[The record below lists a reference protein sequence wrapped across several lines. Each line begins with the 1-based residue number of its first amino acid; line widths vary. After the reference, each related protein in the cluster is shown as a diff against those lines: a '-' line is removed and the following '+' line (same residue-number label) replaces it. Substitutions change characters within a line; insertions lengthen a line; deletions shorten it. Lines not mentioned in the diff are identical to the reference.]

1 MRSNPADSYSRQPED
16 RRDQK
21 EGSIIADGAVR
32 QDKIRL
38 YSRPFAKRQATVAS
52 MHSMTPDTT
61 ESALFVTQQDRLLTI
76 RGVRA
81 VESAAQAAQPV
92 PMLMQRAGQA
102 AAQWVRELTGDR
114 PDPVLILVGPGNNG
128 GDALVCARELMAL
141 GYSCIC
147 VGQPANDKTPADARA
162 AHTAFLAAGG
172 VLHADIPDGTTEFAS
187 HGAPQ
192 TRGYRFSLI
201 VDGLFGI
208 GLNQPITAPYAKWVE
223 AANTLSLL
231 DDIPLLALDIA
242 SGLHGDTGVAQ
253 ALCITAT
260 HTLTYIADKP
270 GLLTG
275 DGPDHSGQV
284 EICDLDIPAA
294 LFAAA
299 DAADCGAINDPELW
313 ADDLPQ
319 RQLNANKGDAGS
331 AGLLGGAPSM
341 TGALVLAARSALHA
355 GAGRVY
361 AAALGGS
368 QAGAPTLDPLQP
380 EIMFRDPASLRDAPL
395 TALGV
400 GPGLGRSAVS
410 RAVLASA
417 LDFEGPLVLDADALV
432 LLPTLSEQLRE
443 RTAPTLLTPHPGEA
457 AMLLD
462 TDIPSIE
469 ADRIKAARNIA
480 DQYNATVV
488 LKGCGSIIA
497 TPDGRWW
504 INTTGN
510 PGMASAGMGDVL
522 TGLTTALLAQG
533 MAPEQALCAAVWLHG
548 AAADVCVES
557 ENLPKLGPLG
567 LTASEVILAIRSLLN
582 SLI

>member
-1 MRSNPADSYSRQPED
+1 
-16 RRDQK
+16 
-21 EGSIIADGAVR
+21 
-32 QDKIRL
+32 
-38 YSRPFAKRQATVAS
+38 
-52 MHSMTPDTT
+52 MTPISSDFTDT
-61 ESALFVTQQDRLLTI
+61 VRDRHRLLMVQ
-76 RGVRA
+76 GVRA
-81 VESAAQAAQPV
+81 VELAALALDPQPG
-92 PMLMQRAGQA
+92 LMQRAGLA
-102 AAQWVRELTGDR
+102 AAAWVSLLTGER

-128 GDALVCARELMAL
+128 GDALVCARELMAR
-141 GYSCIC
+141 GYDCIC
-147 VGQPANDKTPADARA
+147 VGLPAHDKTPPDAKN
-162 AHTAFLAAGG
+162 AHNAFLAAGG
-172 VLHADIPDGTTEFAS
+172 RLHPEMPHNT
-187 HGAPQ
+187 
-192 TRGYRFSLI
+192 GYHFSLI

-208 GLNQPITAPYAKWVE
+208 GLNQSPIEPYAGWIE
-223 AANTLSLL
+223 DANTLSLL
-231 DDIPLLALDIA
+231 DNIPLLSLDIA
-242 SGLHGDTGVAQ
+242 SGLHGDTGVAETS
-253 ALCITAT
+253 CIQAT
-260 HTLTYIADKP
+260 HTLTYISQKP

-275 DGPDHSGQV
+275 DGPDHSGRI
-284 EICDLDIPAA
+284 EICNLDIPDA
-294 LFAAA
+294 LFAATVP
-299 DAADCGAINDPELW
+299 AANITACGTINDPELW

-341 TGALVLAARSALHA
+341 TGALILAARSALHA

-432 LLPTLSEQLRE
+432 LLPTLAGQVCK

-457 AMLLD
+457 AVLLD
-462 TDIPSIE
+462 TDIPTIE
-469 ADRIKAARNIA
+469 ANRIKAARDIA
-480 DQYNATVV
+480 DQYNATIV

-504 INTTGN
+504 VNTTGN

-533 MAPEQALCAAVWLHG
+533 MAPEQALFAAVWLHG
-548 AAADVCVES
+548 AAADMCVES
-557 ENLPKLGPLG
+557 ANSPKLGPLG
-567 LTASEVILAIRSLLN
+567 LTASDVILAIRTLLN
-582 SLI
+582 DLI

>member
-1 MRSNPADSYSRQPED
+1 MRLNPAGSFNRQPED

-21 EGSIIADGAVR
+21 EGSIIADGGVR

-38 YSRPFAKRQATVAS
+38 YSRPFAKGQATVAS
-52 MHSMTPDTT
+52 MLSMTPDTAQSAQFFT
-61 ESALFVTQQDRLLTI
+61 EQDRLLTI

-81 VESAAQAAQPV
+81 VESAAQATQPV
-92 PMLMQRAGQA
+92 PTLMQRAGQA

-141 GYSCIC
+141 GYGCVC
-147 VGQPANDKTPADARA
+147 VGLPANDKTPADARA
-162 AHTAFLAAGG
+162 AHAAFLAAGG
-172 VLHADIPDGTTEFAS
+172 TLHIDIPDDAADGTLN
-187 HGAPQ
+187 

-208 GLNQPITAPYAKWVE
+208 GLNQPITAPYAEWVE

-242 SGLHGDTGVAQ
+242 SGLQGDTGIAQ
-253 ALCITAT
+253 TLCITAT

-284 EICDLDIPAA
+284 EICDLDMPAS
-294 LFAAA
+294 LFTAAETA
-299 DAADCGAINDPELW
+299 ERGAINDPELW

-319 RQLNANKGDAGS
+319 RRLNANKGDAGS

-341 TGALVLAARSALHA
+341 AGALLLAARSALHA

-380 EIMFRDPASLRDAPL
+380 EIMFRDPASLREAPL

-417 LDFEGPLVLDADALV
+417 LDFDGPLVLDADALV
-432 LLPTLSEQLRE
+432 LLPTLSEQSRE

-457 AMLLD
+457 AALLD
-462 TDIPSIE
+462 TDIPTIE
-469 ADRIKAARNIA
+469 ADRIKAARDIA
-480 DQYNATVV
+480 AKYNATVV

-548 AAADVCVES
+548 TAADVCLEAG
-557 ENLPKLGPLG
+557 EGPLG

>member
-1 MRSNPADSYSRQPED
+1 
-16 RRDQK
+16 
-21 EGSIIADGAVR
+21 
-32 QDKIRL
+32 
-38 YSRPFAKRQATVAS
+38 
-52 MHSMTPDTT
+52 MTPISSDFID
-61 ESALFVTQQDRLLTI
+61 AVQDPRRLLMV

-81 VESAAQAAQPV
+81 VEQAALALDPQPG
-92 PMLMQRAGQA
+92 LMQRAGLA
-102 AAQWVRELTGDR
+102 AAEWVVALTGDR

-128 GDALVCARELMAL
+128 GDALVCARELMAR
-141 GYSCIC
+141 GYGFVC
-147 VGQPANDKTPADARA
+147 VGLPAHDKTPADGKA
-162 AHTAFLAAGG
+162 AHNAFLAAGG
-172 VLHADIPDGTTEFAS
+172 RLHPEM
-187 HGAPQ
+187 PQ
-192 TRGYRFSLI
+192 NTSYRFSLI
-201 VDGLFGI
+201 VDGLLGI
-208 GLNQPITAPYAKWVE
+208 GLNQSPAEPYAGWIE

-231 DDIPLLALDIA
+231 DNIPLLALDIA
-242 SGLHGDTGVAQ
+242 SGLHGDTGVAE
-253 ALCITAT
+253 ACCIQAT
-260 HTLTYIADKP
+260 HTLTYISQKP

-275 DGPDHSGQV
+275 DGPDHSGV
-284 EICDLDIPAA
+284 VAICDLDIPAA
-294 LFAAA
+294 LFAATVA
-299 DAADCGAINDPELW
+299 AADNSAYGSINDPELW

-341 TGALVLAARSALHA
+341 TGALILAARSALHA

-361 AAALGGS
+361 AAALGNS
-368 QAGAPTLDPLQP
+368 QEGAPMLDPLQP
-380 EIMFRDPASLRDAPL
+380 EIMFRDPAGLRDAPL

-432 LLPTLSEQLRE
+432 LLPTLSEQLGK

-457 AMLLD
+457 AVLLN
-462 TDIPSIE
+462 TDIQTIE
-469 ADRIKAARNIA
+469 ANRIKATHDIA
-480 DQYNATVV
+480 EQYNATVV

-504 INTTGN
+504 INSTGN

-548 AAADVCVES
+548 AAADMCVES
-557 ENLPKLGPLG
+557 AKLPKLGPLG

-582 SLI
+582 DLI

>member
-1 MRSNPADSYSRQPED
+1 MPQPSEFDAFLSDAD
-16 RRDQK
+16 
-21 EGSIIADGAVR
+21 
-32 QDKIRL
+32 
-38 YSRPFAKRQATVAS
+38 
-52 MHSMTPDTT
+52 TP
-61 ESALFVTQQDRLLTI
+61 LLTTRDI
-76 RGVRA
+76 RA
-81 VESAAQAAQPV
+81 VEIAASDTNPQPG
-92 PMLMQRAGQA
+92 LMQRAGA
-102 AAQWVRELTGDR
+102 AAATWVRELTGER

-141 GYSCIC
+141 GYGCVC

-162 AHTAFLAAGG
+162 AHAAFLAAGG
-172 VLHADIPDGTTEFAS
+172 MLKADIPDGAAQA
-187 HGAPQ
+187 H
-192 TRGYRFSLI
+192 GYRFSLI
-201 VDGLFGI
+201 IDGLFGI
-208 GLNQPITAPYAKWVE
+208 GLNQPITAPYAEWVE
-223 AANTLSLL
+223 AANSLSLL

-242 SGLHGDTGVAQ
+242 SGLNGDTGVAQ
-253 ALCITAT
+253 DLCITAT
-260 HTLTYIADKP
+260 HTLTYIANKP

-299 DAADCGAINDPELW
+299 EAASNVSACGAINHPELW

-341 TGALVLAARSALHA
+341 AGALILAARSALHA

-380 EIMFRDPASLRDAPL
+380 EIMFRDPASLREAPL

-417 LDFEGPLVLDADALV
+417 LDFDGPLVLDADALV

-443 RTAPTLLTPHPGEA
+443 RHTPTLLTPHPGEA
-457 AMLLD
+457 AVLLD
-462 TDIPSIE
+462 TDIPTVE
-469 ADRIKAARNIA
+469 ADRIKAARDIA
-480 DQYNATVV
+480 DQYTATVV

-533 MAPEQALCAAVWLHG
+533 MSPEQALCAAVWLHG

-557 ENLPKLGPLG
+557 ANLPKLGPLG